1 MTSQVYEFL
10 VDGVVSRCRFYP
22 KCPAGD
28 ECRSGLTRADDD
40 TDPTTS
46 ETTTFAFEFRTGPC
60 VDECRARA
68 HAEAG
73 LDAD

>member
-22 KCPAGD
+22 SCLPGD
-28 ECRSGLTRADDD
+28 ECRGGLTRADDD

-46 ETTTFAFEFRTGPC
+46 ETTTFAFEFRTGRC

-68 HAEAG
+68 QAK
-73 LDAD
+73 ADL